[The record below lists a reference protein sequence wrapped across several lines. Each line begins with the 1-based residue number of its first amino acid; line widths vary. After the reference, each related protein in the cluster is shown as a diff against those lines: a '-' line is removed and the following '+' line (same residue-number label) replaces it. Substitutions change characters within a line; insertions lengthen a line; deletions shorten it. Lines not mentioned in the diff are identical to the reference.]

1 MHFHAPE
8 VKLRFGSQI
17 MLSFSRQNT
26 KVTILNS
33 VIWPLSFLNISG
45 SQHRKSL
52 SSPEPMSTG
61 GDSERSRSP
70 SPAKDDQDEP
80 PTGSPLG
87 GSGLDNVI
95 LQTTTSVSSSI
106 SGPLPVTGSSISTLD
121 SAALVTTTATTTTE
135 AASEHNCNFE
145 ATHNHNNANDTN
157 DNNFVASQHNSADST
172 AQNIING
179 QDNR

>member
-1 MHFHAPE
+1 
-8 VKLRFGSQI
+8 
-17 MLSFSRQNT
+17 
-26 KVTILNS
+26 
-33 VIWPLSFLNISG
+33 
-45 SQHRKSL
+45 
-52 SSPEPMSTG
+52 MSTG

-70 SPAKDDQDEP
+70 SPVKDDQDEP

-87 GSGLDNVI
+87 GLDNVI

-106 SGPLPVTGSSISTLD
+106 SGPLPVTGSSISTSD

-145 ATHNHNNANDTN
+145 AFEATHNHNNANDTN
-157 DNNFVASQHNSADST
+157 DNNFVASQHSNSADST
-172 AQNIING
+172 TQNIING

>member
-1 MHFHAPE
+1 
-8 VKLRFGSQI
+8 
-17 MLSFSRQNT
+17 
-26 KVTILNS
+26 
-33 VIWPLSFLNISG
+33 
-45 SQHRKSL
+45 
-52 SSPEPMSTG
+52 MSTG

-70 SPAKDDQDEP
+70 SPAKEDQDEP
-80 PTGSPLG
+80 PTG
-87 GSGLDNVI
+87 GLDNVI

-106 SGPLPVTGSSISTLD
+106 SGPLPVTGSSISTSD
-121 SAALVTTTATTTTE
+121 SAALVTTAATTTTE
-135 AASEHNCNFE
+135 AASERNCNFEAFE

>member
-1 MHFHAPE
+1 
-8 VKLRFGSQI
+8 
-17 MLSFSRQNT
+17 
-26 KVTILNS
+26 
-33 VIWPLSFLNISG
+33 
-45 SQHRKSL
+45 
-52 SSPEPMSTG
+52 MSTG

-70 SPAKDDQDEP
+70 SPTKDDQDEP

-106 SGPLPVTGSSISTLD
+106 SGPLPVTGSSISTSD

-135 AASEHNCNFE
+135 AASEHNCNFEAFE